1 MVPHGKAHTQ
11 PFTVDEAAYL
21 ELPVGGEVRAP
32 VEAGVELH
40 PVPGHAPCP
49 APWPQLRVT
58 EQGPALRGHVVTP
71 RLQPA
76 ACKQEFR
83 VRATLMQRRKKISKV
98 DSNGWNQSRCKFSQ
112 III

>member
-40 PVPGHAPCP
+40 PVARDPGDLLAAPELWVTQQSCP
-49 APWPQLRVT
+49 LIDIMPSP
-58 EQGPALRGHVVTP
+58 
-71 RLQPA
+71 LQSA
-76 ACKQEFR
+76 STWK
-83 VRATLMQRRKKISKV
+83 KKIFV
-98 DSNGWNQSRCKFSQ
+98 VEIFSMKGHW
-112 III
+112 

>member
-40 PVPGHAPCP
+40 PVPGHAPGP
-49 APWPQLRVT
+49 AP
-58 EQGPALRGHVVTP
+58 
-71 RLQPA
+71 
-76 ACKQEFR
+76 
-83 VRATLMQRRKKISKV
+83 RARASAG
-98 DSNGWNQSRCKFSQ
+98 SC
-112 III
+112 

>member
-40 PVPGHAPCP
+40 PVAGHAPGP

-83 VRATLMQRRKKISKV
+83 VRATFDAEKEKDL
-98 DSNGWNQSRCKFSQ
+98 QSGFKWVESEQ
-112 III
+112 M

>member
-40 PVPGHAPCP
+40 PVARDPGDLLAAPE
-49 APWPQLRVT
+49 L
-58 EQGPALRGHVVTP
+58 
-71 RLQPA
+71 
-76 ACKQEFR
+76 
-83 VRATLMQRRKKISKV
+83 
-98 DSNGWNQSRCKFSQ
+98 
-112 III
+112 